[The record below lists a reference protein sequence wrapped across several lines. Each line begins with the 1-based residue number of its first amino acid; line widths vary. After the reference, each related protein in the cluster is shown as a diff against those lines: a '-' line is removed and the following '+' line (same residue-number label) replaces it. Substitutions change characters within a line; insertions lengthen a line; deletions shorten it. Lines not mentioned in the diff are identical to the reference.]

1 MNSQKTENLLNLA
14 LDSTEEERKKS
25 LNLQV
30 GYDPGER
37 TWELIIRYDQSG
49 DTLPPELEQ
58 VVPLSYGYGIIRVP
72 ESEIEKLA
80 ALETVE
86 YIEKPKRLFFSVN
99 RGKTASCFL
108 GVAGGTERSA
118 PEGEIPDGRASS
130 LTAKGLTGRGV
141 IVAVLDSGVDYFH
154 PDFRKEDGS
163 TRILNL
169 WDQTVSS
176 GNPPAGFRQG
186 TEFGQEEINRA
197 LEAGSRRAGYEIV
210 PSQDGSGHGTQV
222 LGIAAGNGNASG
234 GKYAGGAPESDIL
247 AVKLGVPGETDFPST
262 TQLMQAVEYVI
273 RKAYAY
279 RKPVAV
285 NLSFGNVYGSHSGTS
300 LLETY
305 LNQMAGT
312 WKNVIV
318 AGSGN
323 EGAGKGHAA
332 GRLTEEEVW
341 ITELAV
347 AEFETVLNL
356 QIWKNY
362 TDEFEIALVHPAGF
376 RAVLGADTAAA
387 AAGLG
392 PAGAGRY
399 RLGTTELLVYYG
411 VPSPYSVNQE
421 IYLDFIPL
429 GQYVDPGIWKIELT
443 PRKLRDGQFD
453 MWLPA
458 SEALNQDTGFLRPS
472 PEVTLT
478 IPSTAEKV
486 VTVGAYNAY
495 TMAYAPF
502 SGRGDT
508 RYPEKRKPDLA
519 APGVDITAPVP
530 GGGYGTV
537 TGTSFAAPF
546 VTASAALLMQWGIL
560 EENDAYLYGEKV
572 KAYLRRGARP
582 LPGSD
587 EYPNPRVGYGTL
599 CLRDSFPLQRRT
611 GR

>member
-1 MNSQKTENLLNLA
+1 M
-14 LDSTEEERKKS
+14 
-25 LNLQV
+25 
-30 GYDPGER
+30 
-37 TWELIIRYDQSG
+37 
-49 DTLPPELEQ
+49 
-58 VVPLSYGYGIIRVP
+58 
-72 ESEIEKLA
+72 
-80 ALETVE
+80 
-86 YIEKPKRLFFSVN
+86 
-99 RGKTASCFL
+99 
-108 GVAGGTERSA
+108 
-118 PEGEIPDGRASS
+118 
-130 LTAKGLTGRGV
+130 
-141 IVAVLDSGVDYFH
+141 
-154 PDFRKEDGS
+154 
-163 TRILNL
+163 
-169 WDQTVSS
+169 
-176 GNPPAGFRQG
+176 
-186 TEFGQEEINRA
+186 
-197 LEAGSRRAGYEIV
+197 
-210 PSQDGSGHGTQV
+210 
-222 LGIAAGNGNASG
+222 
-234 GKYAGGAPESDIL
+234 
-247 AVKLGVPGETDFPST
+247 
-262 TQLMQAVEYVI
+262 
-273 RKAYAY
+273 
-279 RKPVAV
+279 
-285 NLSFGNVYGSHSGTS
+285 
-300 LLETY
+300 
-305 LNQMAGT
+305 
-312 WKNVIV
+312 
-318 AGSGN
+318 
-323 EGAGKGHAA
+323 
-332 GRLTEEEVW
+332 
-341 ITELAV
+341 
-347 AEFETVLNL
+347 
-356 QIWKNY
+356 
-362 TDEFEIALVHPAGF
+362 
-376 RAVLGADTAAA
+376 
-387 AAGLG
+387 
-392 PAGAGRY
+392 
-399 RLGTTELLVYYG
+399 
-411 VPSPYSVNQE
+411 PSPYSVNQE

-429 GQYVDPGIWKIELT
+429 EQYVDPGIWKIELT

>member
-1 MNSQKTENLLNLA
+1 M
-14 LDSTEEERKKS
+14 
-25 LNLQV
+25 
-30 GYDPGER
+30 
-37 TWELIIRYDQSG
+37 
-49 DTLPPELEQ
+49 
-58 VVPLSYGYGIIRVP
+58 
-72 ESEIEKLA
+72 
-80 ALETVE
+80 
-86 YIEKPKRLFFSVN
+86 
-99 RGKTASCFL
+99 
-108 GVAGGTERSA
+108 
-118 PEGEIPDGRASS
+118 
-130 LTAKGLTGRGV
+130 
-141 IVAVLDSGVDYFH
+141 
-154 PDFRKEDGS
+154 
-163 TRILNL
+163 
-169 WDQTVSS
+169 
-176 GNPPAGFRQG
+176 
-186 TEFGQEEINRA
+186 
-197 LEAGSRRAGYEIV
+197 
-210 PSQDGSGHGTQV
+210 
-222 LGIAAGNGNASG
+222 
-234 GKYAGGAPESDIL
+234 
-247 AVKLGVPGETDFPST
+247 
-262 TQLMQAVEYVI
+262 
-273 RKAYAY
+273 
-279 RKPVAV
+279 
-285 NLSFGNVYGSHSGTS
+285 YGSHSGTS